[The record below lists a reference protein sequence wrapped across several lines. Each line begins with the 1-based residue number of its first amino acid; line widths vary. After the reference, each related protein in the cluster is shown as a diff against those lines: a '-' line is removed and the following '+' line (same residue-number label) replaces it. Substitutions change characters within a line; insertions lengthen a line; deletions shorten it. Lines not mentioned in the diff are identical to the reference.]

1 MAESQRDEIAK
12 LESLY
17 SANPEGRIFTHL
29 AEAYRKAGDL
39 ERARETVERGLRRH
53 ADYSSAHVVL
63 GRILLDQKDFRGAEE
78 AFRRVLALDP
88 ENRVALRAVAD
99 LARDDGRIVEAL
111 GYYREILLIDPTDEA
126 VEAIARELEAQV
138 GGTTEPGDDPISDPF
153 EAGFDREDG
162 YGYGGGIDFDAS
174 GRDPFAAPMDVGGEV
189 ETSGEGWV
197 AFEPIDIGAG
207 GLAEGWL
214 DLGSVSLTEDVAPAM
229 EGAALG
235 EVSGGSGD
243 AGATDAAGADVAGEE
258 VEPLAGDAAIEGAIA
273 AEPEEDVT
281 AAWPADAVWSDG
293 SAEEHGAE
301 EGVGFADLD
310 AWRDDLEFADP
321 VVAAD
326 AAADAEESG
335 DGEAIVAAGGFED
348 ELVLDDVVVEEDVRD
363 DVIAEAA
370 VDEWGVALDAD
381 RAEVVAS
388 DFEVGEVVAD
398 EAGEVEAVGG
408 GVFPDEVIVGEAV
421 AGEAVPGPALT
432 EPVVADEAVS
442 DPVIADPVA
451 ADDSLADEAGAVEA
465 IADEAVADLAVEGGA
480 PAVEEDLRGGE
491 DAFGPVVTE
500 TMAELYAGQG
510 LYARAAEVYRELLRG
525 RPDDERLRA
534 KLREAELGDEA
545 SRARVAPMAGRPISA
560 YLRGL
565 LGFAVAPREAV
576 SGEVRLGDESEELE
590 ATIDEG
596 SDDAILILDES
607 MIVEEAA
614 EEDEFDRLFARSGER
629 NPPVA
634 PMSTETGSPAA
645 GGPSPMQTPSSADPK
660 GSGPGSAGEDDDDL
674 EMFRAWLQNL
684 KR

>member
-1 MAESQRDEIAK
+1 
-12 LESLY
+12 
-17 SANPEGRIFTHL
+17 
-29 AEAYRKAGDL
+29 
-39 ERARETVERGLRRH
+39 
-53 ADYSSAHVVL
+53 
-63 GRILLDQKDFRGAEE
+63 
-78 AFRRVLALDP
+78 
-88 ENRVALRAVAD
+88 
-99 LARDDGRIVEAL
+99 
-111 GYYREILLIDPTDEA
+111 
-126 VEAIARELEAQV
+126 
-138 GGTTEPGDDPISDPF
+138 
-153 EAGFDREDG
+153 
-162 YGYGGGIDFDAS
+162 
-174 GRDPFAAPMDVGGEV
+174 MDVGSEV

-207 GLAEGWL
+207 GLTEGWL
-214 DLGSVSLTEDVAPAM
+214 DLGSISLTEDVAPAT

-235 EVSGGSGD
+235 EVSGGSDD
-243 AGATDAAGADVAGEE
+243 AGAMDAAGADVAGEE
-258 VEPLAGDAAIEGAIA
+258 VEPLASDAAIEGAIA

-293 SAEEHGAE
+293 SAEGHGAE
-301 EGVGFADLD
+301 EEVGFADLD
-310 AWRDDLEFADP
+310 AWRDDFEFADP
-321 VVAAD
+321 V

-381 RAEVVAS
+381 REEVVAS

-398 EAGEVEAVGG
+398 GAGEVEAVADGA
-408 GVFPDEVIVGEAV
+408 FPDEVIVGEAV
-421 AGEAVPGPALT
+421 GDEAVPEPALV
-432 EPVVADEAVS
+432 EPVVADEAVL
-442 DPVIADPVA
+442 DPVVADPVA
-451 ADDSLADEAGAVEA
+451 ADDSLTGEVGAVET
-465 IADEAVADLAVEGGA
+465 IAGEAAADAAVEGGA
-480 PAVEEDLRGGE
+480 PAIEEELRGEE